1 MAINFD
7 FRSRAIKSGHLDYP
21 LQIGKY
27 AQICSDVLHLNI
39 KIFHSH
45 KLTFIQLQI
54 ASESGVA
61 EHGLVGS
68 GVVE

>member
-1 MAINFD
+1 M
-7 FRSRAIKSGHLDYP
+7 
-21 LQIGKY
+21 
-27 AQICSDVLHLNI
+27 LHLKV

-54 ASESGVA
+54 ASESGLA

-68 GVVE
+68 GKEDQTGEVVEEWSSYW